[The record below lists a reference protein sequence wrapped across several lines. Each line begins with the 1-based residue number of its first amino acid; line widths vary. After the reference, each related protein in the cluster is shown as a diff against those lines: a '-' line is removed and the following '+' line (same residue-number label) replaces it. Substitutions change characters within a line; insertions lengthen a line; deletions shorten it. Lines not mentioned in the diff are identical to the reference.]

1 MRKKPPCRPGLA
13 TAAKKHSGGGGG
25 GGGDEEQQQRA
36 EGVRRPCVPRSKEPH
51 WGSLGTRGSRYRRSM
66 GLATF
71 PTTSERLKRA
81 TRKSTMLRGVISKVR
96 ASAGVREQPDGFITA
111 PYTDIHFGKE
121 LMCLN

>member
-13 TAAKKHSGGGGG
+13 TAAKKHGGGE
-25 GGGDEEQQQRA
+25 EEQQRP

-96 ASAGVREQPDGFITA
+96 ANGGVGAYGSGLTASLPLRTQIFIL
-111 PYTDIHFGKE
+111 E
-121 LMCLN
+121 MN

>member
-13 TAAKKHSGGGGG
+13 TAAKKHSQ
-25 GGGDEEQQQRA
+25 EQQLEA
-36 EGVRRPCVPRSKEPH
+36 VRRPWVPRTKDPH

-81 TRKSTMLRGVISKVR
+81 TRKSTMLRGVINKV
-96 ASAGVREQPDGFITA
+96 SLNLSIPVRGSRSFAQ
-111 PYTDIHFGKE
+111 
-121 LMCLN
+121 

>member
-13 TAAKKHSGGGGG
+13 TAARNHGGQ
-25 GGGDEEQQQRA
+25 EQQQQL
-36 EGVRRPCVPRSKEPH
+36 EGLRRPCVPRTKEPH

-81 TRKSTMLRGVISKVR
+81 TRKSTMLRGVINKVG
-96 ASAGVREQPDGFITA
+96 ASFGA
-111 PYTDIHFGKE
+111 PVGASCSFVQ
-121 LMCLN
+121 

>member
-13 TAAKKHSGGGGG
+13 NAPKNHH
-25 GGGDEEQQQRA
+25 EEQRS

-81 TRKSTMLRGVISKVR
+81 TRKSTVLRGVINKVSQNSR
-96 ASAGVREQPDGFITA
+96 IPVGSSCSLVQYQSDSFIKSL
-111 PYTDIHFGKE
+111 YTDIRF
-121 LMCLN
+121 